1 MAEENKVVEVEAEEK
16 KAEEKKEEP
25 KKESSFKKFFKNAK
39 AAFDSNVLE
48 DKINATFRS
57 NHTEFDYYA
66 YGDNSLFAGDR
77 VYGTLDGNYL
87 SYLGDDLVP
96 EHSVVINSKDQ
107 KAYYATGEVTD
118 ASFEIEVDGNKYER
132 KGKKILLN
140 PEVKEVKVIKADKRY
155 FLYEGED
162 K

>member
-1 MAEENKVVEVEAEEK
+1 MAEENEVIEVEATEK
-16 KAEEKKEEP
+16 KVEEKKEEP

-48 DKINATFRS
+48 DKINANFRS
-57 NHTEFDYYA
+57 GHTEFDYYA

-87 SYLGDDLVP
+87 SYLGDDVIP
-96 EHSVVINSKDQ
+96 EHSVIIDSKDK
-107 KAYYATGEVTD
+107 KAYYVMNEATDT
-118 ASFEIEVDGNKYER
+118 SFEIEVEGNKYER